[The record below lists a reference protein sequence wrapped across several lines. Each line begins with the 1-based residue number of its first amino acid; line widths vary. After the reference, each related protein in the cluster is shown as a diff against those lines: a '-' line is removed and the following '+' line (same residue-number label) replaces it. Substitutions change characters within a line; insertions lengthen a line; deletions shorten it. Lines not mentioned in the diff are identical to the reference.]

1 MRAFVGQVFLQD
13 VATTLSDQNQFVAH
27 GGSGSV
33 GDCPVQL
40 PARAADVTVAA
51 DGLSEAR
58 HGDHPFLTIALVSQG
73 HLDNGGSSENI
84 PV

>member
-1 MRAFVGQVFLQD
+1 MTKALIRMGESLCWSSLLQD

-40 PARAADVTVAA
+40 PARAIDVTVAA
-51 DGLSEAR
+51 DGLSEA
-58 HGDHPFLTIALVSQG
+58 
-73 HLDNGGSSENI
+73 
-84 PV
+84 